1 MYSLNSRDNGVNHTT
16 VNDVISLELSVIIPD
31 GAIAGKFFWES
42 SPSGTAAYI
51 YEKSIHPSTMMAQRL
66 FVFFSWHVN

>member
-1 MYSLNSRDNGVNHTT
+1 MAQSRGN
-16 VNDVISLELSVIIPD
+16 
-31 GAIAGKFFWES
+31 FFWES

-51 YEKSIHPSTMMAQRL
+51 YEKLIHPSTMMAQRL